1 MNEEGLQSGV
11 RDEEQRYEDLIL
23 SLLCFKNSHRLASSN
38 PVWQSGSPVVGST
51 VFCVFYCGIFSVF
64 KKRRPTTR
72 GGLQRECYKGEHQIQ
87 DVIRIV
93 KG

>member
-38 PVWQSGSPVVGST
+38 PVWQSGSPVAGST
-51 VFCVFYCGIFSVF
+51 VFCVFYCGIFF
-64 KKRRPTTR
+64 CFQKEKTY
-72 GGLQRECYKGEHQIQ
+72 YKGWFAKR
-87 DVIRIV
+87 VL
-93 KG
+93 